1 MRKAEITMQGV
12 LAGIL
17 EEFERGRVYRFSYHE
32 GYKGPPISL
41 TLPVE
46 EKVFEFDRFPPFF
59 DGLLPEGMMLES
71 LIKKLKIDRHE
82 INNNHLTRFGYI

>member
-32 GYKGPPISL
+32 GYKGPPISM

-46 EKVFEFDRFPPFF
+46 EKVFEFDRFSPFF
-59 DGLLPEGMMLES
+59 DGLLPE
-71 LIKKLKIDRHE
+71 
-82 INNNHLTRFGYI
+82 LTDMKSITIT